1 MYNIKQIFAN
11 NIKRLR
17 KNRNLT
23 QEQFAELIG
32 MQWKSVVNF
41 ESGRNLANSQN
52 LEKICEKLKVAP
64 AELFMTTENN
74 SIDTLNKLNI
84 ILAKMSKKKLNEA
97 YRVIAV
103 LHDESHFND

>member
-1 MYNIKQIFAN
+1 
-11 NIKRLR
+11 
-17 KNRNLT
+17 
-23 QEQFAELIG
+23 
-32 MQWKSVVNF
+32 
-41 ESGRNLANSQN
+41 
-52 LEKICEKLKVAP
+52 
-64 AELFMTTENN
+64 MTTENN